1 MVRRCVDGNVW
12 RPITELRVGAASM
25 RSAELQ
31 PVVTTLR
38 FARWRR
44 QLHVEYVE
52 NELGVGATGRQE
64 TVAVGVGRV
73 QRRVIH
79 RAHVADARLSRRS
92 APRPSASVQTAD
104 VDALLVV
111 CSKTMHICIRH
122 EVSGSSGVNG
132 YRILAGTRWPIRK
145 YATDAH

>member
-1 MVRRCVDGNVW
+1 VKRQRHVVGRCVDGNVW

-52 NELGVGATGRQE
+52 NDLGVGATGRQE

-79 RAHVADARLSRRS
+79 RADVADARLSRPS

-111 CSKTMHICIRH
+111 CSKQKCRTAILHPPRASMSRPT
-122 EVSGSSGVNG
+122 ERESVS
-132 YRILAGTRWPIRK
+132 LC
-145 YATDAH
+145 